1 MADEGYLGFDDNL
14 LCLLTM
20 AAAEGFTDM
29 AETLIIYGVADV
41 NRVGSEYDYSPF
53 HTAMLNNHP
62 SIVSL
67 LLECADLDLVSV
79 RFGDYNRLIFS
90 PLSQFYRGGVV
101 ICIQVGM

>member
-1 MADEGYLGFDDNL
+1 MADEDHLGFDDNL
-14 LCLLTM
+14 LCLLTL

-29 AETLIIYGVADV
+29 AEALIIYGVADV

-67 LLECADLDLVSV
+67 LLECVDLDLVSM
-79 RFGDYNRLIFS
+79 RLGDCDQLIFS
-90 PLSQFYRGGVV
+90 LLSQFYRGGVV
-101 ICIQVGM
+101 IYIQVGT